1 MTADT
6 VGGVWTYTRELVTQL
21 SRLGVKITLVSMG
34 QIPSID
40 QSEWMEGLPN
50 FSYHPTAFH
59 LEWMRDPQTDL
70 EQSSEFLASLI
81 EETKPDLL
89 HFNQYYYGA
98 LASPLPRIVVAHSDV
113 VSWWVA
119 VHGAEPPDSEWIRQY
134 RENVK
139 RGLSAADLVVAPSR
153 WMLEQIG
160 RFYGTLRQ
168 TAVVYNGRDPKL
180 FVPHL
185 SKENF
190 AISVGRLWDA
200 GKQACLLLRDDL
212 PLKTVL
218 VGSEQSPEGIIA
230 AAKSAGRLPGLQ
242 MLGVQSE
249 SQLRHLLG
257 RASIYLATSRYEP
270 FGLAPL
276 EAAMSRCVLVAND
289 IPTFREI
296 WGDEAIY
303 FERNNSQSLQLTI
316 QELASNPTRRS
327 EYAGRV
333 LDRARKHFTSQRM
346 AEDYLKLYRSLM
358 SAEVAAA

>member
-21 SRLGVKITLVSMG
+21 SRLGVRVTLVSMG
-34 QIPSID
+34 QIPSAD

-50 FSYHPTAFH
+50 FSYHPTAFR
-59 LEWMRDPQTDL
+59 LEWMQDPQIDL
-70 EQSSEFLASLI
+70 EQSSEFLASVI

-98 LASPLPRIVVAHSDV
+98 LPSSLPRIVVAHSDV
-113 VSWWVA
+113 VSWWVS

-134 RENVK
+134 RHNVA

-153 WMLEQIG
+153 WMLEQIA
-160 RFYGTLRQ
+160 RFCGPLRQ

-185 SKENF
+185 AKENF

-212 PLKTVL
+212 PLKTLL
-218 VGSEQSPEGIIA
+218 VGSEQSPEGVIA
-230 AAKSAGRLPGLQ
+230 AAKSAGRLPSLQ

-249 SQLRHLLG
+249 AQLRHLLG
-257 RASIYLATSRYEP
+257 RASIYVATSRYEP

-296 WGDEAIY
+296 WGEDAIY
-303 FERNNSQSLQLTI
+303 FDRNNSQSLQHTI
-316 QELASNPTRRS
+316 QELASNPARRS
-327 EYAGRV
+327 EYSGRV
-333 LDRARKHFTSQRM
+333 LERARKQFTSQRM
-346 AEDYLKLYRSLM
+346 AEDYLRLYRSLVP
-358 SAEVAAA
+358 AEVAAA